1 MLPTFCLTVAIGS
14 WLLHC
19 RLSVLAAGSNTQGA
33 WAGSILLVFSN
44 DTVSQPDERMNIT
57 IRVLSVS
64 GASPR
69 YTLYLLDD
77 TLTNPA
83 QVWLNA
89 GAPVFPEQQ
98 LRAQLRAVEV
108 NTVDSSTQANVCVM
122 M

>member
-1 MLPTFCLTVAIGS
+1 
-14 WLLHC
+14 
-19 RLSVLAAGSNTQGA
+19 VLAAGSNMQDA
-33 WAGSILLVFSN
+33 WAGSVLLVFSN
-44 DTVSQPDERMNIT
+44 DTVSQPDERMNVML
-57 IRVLSVS
+57 RVRSVQ
-64 GASPR
+64 GASPC

-108 NTVDSSTQANVCVM
+108 KTLLVFKAEPCGSVGCGKGKGIIANS
-122 M
+122 